1 MGTSTFSLG
10 GTSPATASTVASA
23 NTATGLDRFTSL
35 HVYAEITG
43 ATGGSLNVYLQTS
56 PDLGTTWVDY
66 ASFPLAS
73 AGASV
78 ATYSFTVSRGAQQ
91 SSMVAVG
98 KNLSPLLA
106 ANSVIGGDFGDRM
119 RAVFKANASTTA
131 GAAQVIT
138 ISGTSGHSN

>member
-1 MGTSTFSLG
+1 MGTSAFSLG
-10 GTSPATASTVASA
+10 GTSPASATTAAST

-35 HVYAEITG
+35 HIYAEITG

-66 ASFPLAS
+66 AAFPLAS
-73 AGASV
+73 AGAAV
-78 ATYSFTVSRGAQQ
+78 AAYAFTVSRGSQQ
-91 SSMVAVG
+91 SSMIAVG
-98 KNLSPLLA
+98 KNLTPALT
-106 ANSVIGGDFGDRM
+106 ANSVLGGDFGDRM